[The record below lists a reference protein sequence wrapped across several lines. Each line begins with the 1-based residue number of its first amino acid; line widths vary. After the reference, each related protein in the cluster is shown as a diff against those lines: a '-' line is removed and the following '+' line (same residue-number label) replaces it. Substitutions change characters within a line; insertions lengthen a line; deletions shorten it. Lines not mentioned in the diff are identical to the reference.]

1 MGLEELADYLHMLRT
16 CKKLTQRDLA
26 EEMADHIGKQRI
38 ISQPNI
44 FFKRK
49 IHQYE
54 YHQESLE
61 NAIEGQEP
69 DRSLFCLYVECMG
82 LNKYQKS
89 KLIEKTNNPEF
100 SLKFNYYP
108 IYAEMG
114 INDKYDMLSP
124 SQRRI
129 IDNIRGLDNPRREEI
144 ALNTINMLNY
154 NRLTKSY
161 RK

>member
-26 EEMADHIGKQRI
+26 EDMADHIRKQRI

-44 FFKRK
+44 YFKRK

-54 YHQESLE
+54 YHQESLG
-61 NAIEGQEP
+61 NALEGQEP

-82 LNKYQKS
+82 LNNYQKS
-89 KLIEKTNNPEF
+89 KLIEKTNNPNF
-100 SLKFNYYP
+100 SLKFNYFP
-108 IYAEMG
+108 IYSEMG

-144 ALNTINMLNY
+144 ALNTIDRLNY